1 MVISLI
7 FAAEMTIKIISFG
20 LILDEN
26 SYLKD
31 TWSILDFI
39 IVFFSIVDLAL
50 ANYNL
55 SYIKVINLLKDNQ
68 TFKNFKAFKNNQ

>member
-31 TWSILDFI
+31 PWSILDFI
-39 IVFFSIVDLAL
+39 IVSFSMVDIAL
-50 ANYNL
+50 VNYNL
-55 SYIKVINLLKDNQ
+55 SYIKVIILLLDY
-68 TFKNFKAFKNNQ
+68 

>member
-55 SYIKVINLLKDNQ
+55 SYIKVINLLKDN
-68 TFKNFKAFKNNQ
+68 

>member
-1 MVISLI
+1 
-7 FAAEMTIKIISFG
+7 MTIKIISFG

-26 SYLKD
+26 SYFKD